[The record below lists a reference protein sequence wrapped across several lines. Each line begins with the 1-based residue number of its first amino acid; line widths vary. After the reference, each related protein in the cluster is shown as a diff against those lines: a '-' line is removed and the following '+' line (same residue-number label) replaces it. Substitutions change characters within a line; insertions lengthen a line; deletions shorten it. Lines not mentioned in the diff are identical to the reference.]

1 MKEVDVTE
9 FEQLQGD
16 SRPEEPGDS
25 KNVLSRSQ
33 SQSRLRIKAGKIME
47 RMQVLETRTGSQSGG
62 NSEGA
67 GKFLPFTQNQI
78 YNPGR

>member
-1 MKEVDVTE
+1 MSLSLKSFRDIPDPRSQVIAKMSSD
-9 FEQLQGD
+9 
-16 SRPEEPGDS
+16 
-25 KNVLSRSQ
+25 SRSQ

-47 RMQVLETRTGSQSGG
+47 SMQVLKTRTGSQSGG

>member
-1 MKEVDVTE
+1 MSLSLKSFRDIPDPRSQVIATMSSD
-9 FEQLQGD
+9 
-16 SRPEEPGDS
+16 
-25 KNVLSRSQ
+25 SRSQ

-47 RMQVLETRTGSQSGG
+47 SMQVLKTRTGSQSGG